1 MWADRRIS
9 KLEDSSNETIQ
20 FEEPKEKKKTMKKP
34 NKSLRDLWDSIKCA
48 NICIMGVTEGGEEG
62 SNKNI

>member
-9 KLEDSSNETIQ
+9 KLEDSSNDIIQ
-20 FEEPKEKKKTMKKP
+20 SEEPKEKKTMKKP

-48 NICIMGVTEGGEEG
+48 NICIMGVTGGGEW